1 MRDSLASVSLT
12 AAFAATRTAVFASA
26 FPVARAVACAVAC
39 ALPFAALSAPAQSAE
54 LASIAVSLVIP
65 QTCVIA
71 SQPGL
76 AQGVTRPIVTC
87 MHNEPYGIAQTP
99 LDPTEAASTLQLA
112 APGTRAAVWTVGF

>member
-1 MRDSLASVSLT
+1 MRDSLVPVALT
-12 AAFAATRTAVFASA
+12 AAFVSARAAAFAVASA
-26 FPVARAVACAVAC
+26 VVC
-39 ALPFAALSAPAQSAE
+39 ALPFAALSAPAQCAE

-71 SQPGL
+71 SEPGL
-76 AQGVTRPIVTC
+76 AQSASRPMVTC

-99 LDPTEAASTLQLA
+99 LDPTEAPSTLQLA